1 MNSDTNQQS
10 NDQYSRNETFLNYQ
24 LLNYCKLEIKRKNY

>member
-10 NDQYSRNETFLNYQ
+10 NDQYSRNETSLNYQ
-24 LLNYCKLEIKRKNY
+24 LLDYCKLEEKRTNY